1 MLKFTDF
8 FKQSPQ
14 NKLSLKNNTQLAY
27 KGAWIQVY
35 PNTVID
41 RWYVGD
47 YSSANY
53 TITVEFNSNKKEV
66 LQVLIVARPDQASVT
81 VFGRTSIDDSLVNIS
96 ATVNDSY
103 VDVVANATDT
113 SFIGSKLIFY
123 AMYAET
129 ITPLTISEA
138 TSFVDSSEG
147 GGGYDGG
154 GGTVGGGASSFSELT
169 GQIALGQIPNTLIT
183 PAKLNLNASLLPTTD
198 VTYDLGSASY
208 RWRDLYLSGSSIKL
222 GSATITATGTAV
234 NLPAGTTIGGSSVSG
249 FSTVEVSGQSNIVAD
264 TAGDTLT
271 FVAGPGIAITTSA
284 GTDTVTI
291 TNTGSGGGGASG
303 VSSGTA
309 TRLAYYSSTGSVV
322 QDSGA
327 NLTWNGTTLN
337 VTGTITATGAVSYVR
352 AYFDTLVELQAV
364 SAVTWH
370 GMVAHVHQTERMYFA
385 HAGAWQPMSNFSDL
399 NIFKTIAVA
408 GQTSV
413 VADSATDT
421 LTLVA
426 GTNVTITTDATTD
439 TITIN
444 ATGGGGGTLDSLTD
458 VVISAPATNQVLKYN
473 GSNWVNGTDA
483 TGGGGTT
490 SDSFTTIAVAGQSNV
505 VADSSTDT
513 LTLVAG
519 TNVTITTDA
528 ATDTITINSTSSGG
542 ATSLDGLSD
551 VAITS
556 ASSGQ
561 ILLHTGSGFVNYTSR
576 LFHQFA
582 YPAITVLDVTANG
595 SSAYRFDQYG
605 TADDPTIYA
614 ISGTTIAFNLAGVT
628 SPSHPFLIQTSGGS
642 NYDTGLIHVAVDG
655 TVSTGSSAQ
664 SKNSGTLYWKIP
676 AGTTGNYRYQCALH
690 GAMFGVI
697 TIKDISAI

>member
-53 TITVEFNSNKKEV
+53 TITVEFDSNKKEV

-81 VFGRTSIDDSLVNIS
+81 VFGRTSIDDSLVNIT

-113 SFIGSKLIFY
+113 TFIGSKLIFY

-129 ITPLTISEA
+129 ITPLTVSEA
-138 TSFVDSSEG
+138 TSFVDSTV
-147 GGGYDGG
+147 DGG
-154 GGTVGGGASSFSELT
+154 GGTGGGTSGGGASSFSELT

-183 PAKLNLNASLLPTTD
+183 PAKLNLSASLLPTTD
-198 VTYDLGSASY
+198 VTYDLGSATY
-208 RWRDLYLSGSSIKL
+208 RWKDLYLSGSSINL
-222 GSATITATGTAV
+222 GSAVITSTGSAI
-234 NLPAGTTIGGSSVSG
+234 NLPAGTTINGSSVSG
-249 FSTVEVSGQSNIVAD
+249 FSTVAVSGQSNVVAD
-264 TAGDTLT
+264 GSNDTLT
-271 FVAGPGIAITTSA
+271 LVAGPGIQITTSA

-327 NLTWNGTTLN
+327 NLTWDGTLLT
-337 VTGTITATGAVSYVR
+337 VTGSISASTG
-352 AYFDTLVELQAV
+352 
-364 SAVTWH
+364 
-370 GMVAHVHQTERMYFA
+370 
-385 HAGAWQPMSNFSDL
+385 
-399 NIFKTIAVA
+399 
-408 GQTSV
+408 
-413 VADSATDT
+413 
-421 LTLVA
+421 
-426 GTNVTITTDATTD
+426 
-439 TITIN
+439 ITIN
-444 ATGGGGGTLDSLTD
+444 
-458 VVISAPATNQVLKYN
+458 
-473 GSNWVNGTDA
+473 GSNVLTASSLPNTF
-483 TGGGGTT
+483 
-490 SDSFTTIAVAGQSNV
+490 STISVAGQSNV
-505 VADSSTDT
+505 VADSSGDT
-513 LTLVAG
+513 LTLIAGTGMSITTSASGDSITFASSPSLNELSDVTITTPADGQVLKYNSATSQLINGTDLTGAGGSNTFSTISVAG
-519 TNVTITTDA
+519 QDNVVADTTSDTFNLVSGSGITITTDA
-528 ATDTITINSTSSGG
+528 TTDSITITNTASSG

-561 ILLHTGSGFVNYTSR
+561 ILLHTGSGFVNYTGR

-582 YPAITVLDVTANG
+582 YPAITALDVTPNG
-595 SSAYRFDQYG
+595 SSAYLFNNQYSG
-605 TADDPTIYA
+605 NNPTIYA
-614 ISGTTIAFNLAGVT
+614 ISGTTIAFNLTNVGAT
-628 SPSHPFLIQTSGGS
+628 HPFLIQTSGGS
-642 NYDTGLIHVAVDG
+642 NYNTGLIHVAVNG
-655 TVSTGSSAQ
+655 TVSTGTNAQ
-664 SKNSGTLYWKIP
+664 AQTTGTLYWQIP
-676 AGTTGNYRYQCALH
+676 AGTTGNYRYQCSNHA
-690 GAMFGVI
+690 GMNGVI

>member
-81 VFGRTSIDDSLVNIS
+81 VFGRTSIDDSLVNIT

-103 VDVVANATDT
+103 VDVIANATDT

-129 ITPLTISEA
+129 ITPLTVSEA
-138 TSFVDSSEG
+138 TSFVDSTEG

-154 GGTVGGGASSFSELT
+154 GGSGGGGASSFSELT

-198 VTYDLGSASY
+198 ITYDLGSASY
-208 RWRDLYLSGSSIKL
+208 RWKDLYLSGSSIKL
-222 GSATITATGTAV
+222 GSATITATGSAV

-264 TAGDTLT
+264 SAGDTLT

-284 GTDTVTI
+284 GTDTITI
-291 TNTGSGGGGASG
+291 TNTGSGGGGGGG
-303 VSSGTA
+303 VSAGTA
-309 TRLAYYSSTGSVV
+309 TRLAYYASTGSVI
-322 QDSGA
+322 QDTGT
-327 NLTWNGTTLN
+327 NLTWSGTNLN

-352 AYFDTLVELQAV
+352 AYFDTLVELTAV
-364 SAVTWH
+364 SPSTWH
-370 GMVAHVHQTERMYFA
+370 GMVAHVHETGRIYFA
-385 HAGAWQPMSNFSDL
+385 HAGAWAPVANLSDL
-399 NIFKTIAVA
+399 NIFSTIAVA

-421 LTLVA
+421 LTLVGA
-426 GTNVTITTDATTD
+426 GGITITTNATTD
-439 TITIN
+439 TITI
-444 ATGGGGGTLDSLTD
+444 TGSGGGGNLDSLSD
-458 VVISAPATNQVLKYN
+458 VVITSPTTNQVLKYD

-483 TGGGGTT
+483 TGGGGAT

-513 LTLVAG
+513 LTLVASTG
-519 TNVTITTDA
+519 ISITTNA
-528 ATDTITINSTSSGG
+528 STDTITIASTVSSG
-542 ATSLDGLSD
+542 ATAFTGLSD
-551 VAITS
+551 ISTS
-556 ASSGQ
+556 GLTVDK
-561 ILLHTGSGFVNYTSR
+561 IYL
-576 LFHQFA
+576 
-582 YPAITVLDVTANG
+582 PAITMLDVTANG

-605 TADDPTIYA
+605 TTDDPTIYA
-614 ISGTTIAFNLAGVT
+614 ISGTTIAFNLAGA
-628 SPSHPFLIQTSGGS
+628 SSHPFLIQTSGGS
-642 NYDTGLIHVAVDG
+642 NYDTGLVHVTTTG
-655 TVSTGSSAQ
+655 TVATGSSAQ
-664 SKNSGTLYWKIP
+664 AKQSGTLYWKIP
-676 AGTTGNYRYQCALH
+676 AGTTGNYRYQCASH

>member
-53 TITVEFNSNKKEV
+53 TITVEFDSNKKEV

-81 VFGRTSIDDSLVNIS
+81 VFGRTSIDDSLVNIT

-103 VDVVANATDT
+103 VDVIANATDS

-138 TSFVDSSEG
+138 TSFVDSTV
-147 GGGYDGG
+147 DGG
-154 GGTVGGGASSFSELT
+154 GGTGGGGGGTGGASSFSELT

-183 PAKLNLNASLLPTTD
+183 PAKLNLSASLLPTTD

-208 RWRDLYLSGSSIKL
+208 RWKDLYLSGSSINL
-222 GSATITATGTAV
+222 GSATITATGAAI
-234 NLPAGTTIGGSSVSG
+234 NLPAGTTINGSSVSG
-249 FSTVEVSGQSNIVAD
+249 FSTVAVSGQSNVVAD
-264 TAGDTLT
+264 GSSDTLT

-284 GTDTVTI
+284 GTDTITI

-309 TRLAYYSSTGSVV
+309 TRLAYYASTGSVV

-327 NLTWNGTTLN
+327 NLTWSGTTLA
-337 VTGTITATGAVSYVR
+337 VTGS
-352 AYFDTLVELQAV
+352 
-364 SAVTWH
+364 
-370 GMVAHVHQTERMYFA
+370 
-385 HAGAWQPMSNFSDL
+385 
-399 NIFKTIAVA
+399 
-408 GQTSV
+408 
-413 VADSATDT
+413 
-421 LTLVA
+421 
-426 GTNVTITTDATTD
+426 
-439 TITIN
+439 
-444 ATGGGGGTLDSLTD
+444 
-458 VVISAPATNQVLKYN
+458 ISASVGITVN
-473 GSNWVNGTDA
+473 GSNVLTAASLPNTFS
-483 TGGGGTT
+483 TV
-490 SDSFTTIAVAGQSNV
+490 SVAGQSNV
-505 VADSSTDT
+505 VADSSSDT

-519 TNVTITTDA
+519 TGMSITTSASGDSVTFNSDPSLTELSDVTITSPTDGQVLKYSSATSQWINGTDLTGAGGSNTFSTISVSGQDNVVAETTSDTFTLVSGSGITITTDA
-528 ATDTITINSTSSGG
+528 TTDSITITNTASSG

-551 VAITS
+551 VVI
-556 ASSGQ
+556 SSVATGQ
-561 ILLHTGSGFVNYTSR
+561 ILLYTGSNFVNYSTR

-582 YPAITVLDVTANG
+582 YPAITTLDVTSQGAL
-595 SSAYRFDQYG
+595 AYLFNNQYSG
-605 TADDPTIYA
+605 NNPTIYA
-614 ISGTTIAFNLAGVT
+614 ISGTTIAFNLGVGA
-628 SPSHPFLIQTSGGS
+628 SHPFLIQTSGGS
-642 NYDTGLIHVAVDG
+642 NYNTGLIHVAVNG
-655 TVSTGSSAQ
+655 TVSTGTNAQ
-664 SKNSGTLYWKIP
+664 GQSTGTLYWQIP
-676 AGTTGNYRYQCALH
+676 VGTTGNYRYQCSNH
-690 GAMFGVI
+690 PAMVGVI

>member
-138 TSFVDSSEG
+138 TSFGDSSEG

-154 GGTVGGGASSFSELT
+154 GGTIDGGASSFSELT

-208 RWRDLYLSGSSIKL
+208 RWKDLYLSGSSIKL
-222 GSATITATGTAV
+222 GSATITATGSAV
-234 NLPAGTTIGGSSVSG
+234 NLPAGTTIGGAAVNA
-249 FSTVEVSGQSNIVAD
+249 FSTVDVSGQSSLVAD

-309 TRLAYYSSTGSVV
+309 TRLAYYASTGSVI
-322 QDSGA
+322 QDTGA
-327 NLTWNGTTLN
+327 NLTWSGTTLN

-352 AYFDTLVELQAV
+352 AYFDTLVELTAV
-364 SAVTWH
+364 SPTTWH
-370 GMVAHVHQTERMYFA
+370 GMVAHVHETGRMYFA
-385 HAGAWQPMSNFSDL
+385 HAGAWAPLANYSDL
-399 NIFKTIAVA
+399 NIFSTIAVA
-408 GQTSV
+408 GQSSV

-426 GTNVTITTDATTD
+426 GTNVTITTNATTD

-444 ATGGGGGTLDSLTD
+444 AAGGGASTLDGLSD
-458 VVISAPATNQVLKYN
+458 VVISAPATNQVLKYD

-519 TNVTITTDA
+519 TGISITTNA
-528 ATDTITINSTSSGG
+528 STDTITIASTVSAG
-542 ATSLDGLSD
+542 ATAFTGLSD
-551 VAITS
+551 ISTAGLTVDEVY
-556 ASSGQ
+556 
-561 ILLHTGSGFVNYTSR
+561 L
-576 LFHQFA
+576 
-582 YPAITVLDVTANG
+582 PAITVLDVTANA
-595 SSAYRFDQYG
+595 SLAYRFDQYG

-642 NYDTGLIHVAVDG
+642 NYDTGLVHVSTTGV
-655 TVSTGSSAQ
+655 VSTGSSAQ

-676 AGTTGNYRYQCALH
+676 AGTTGNYRYQCAAH
-690 GAMFGVI
+690 GGMFGVI

>member
-81 VFGRTSIDDSLVNIS
+81 VFGRTSIDDSLVNIT

-103 VDVVANATDT
+103 VDVIANATDT

-129 ITPLTISEA
+129 ITPLTVSEA
-138 TSFVDSSEG
+138 TSFVDSTEG

-154 GGTVGGGASSFSELT
+154 GGSGGGGASSFSELT

-198 VTYDLGSASY
+198 ITYDLGSASY
-208 RWRDLYLSGSSIKL
+208 RWKDLYLSGSSIKL

-234 NLPAGTTIGGSSVSG
+234 NLPAGTTIGGAAVSA
-249 FSTVEVSGQSNIVAD
+249 FSAVDVSGQTSIVAD
-264 TAGDTLT
+264 TASDTLT

-284 GTDTVTI
+284 GTDTITI
-291 TNTGSGGGGASG
+291 TNTGSGGGGGGG
-303 VSSGTA
+303 VSAGTA
-309 TRLAYYSSTGSVV
+309 TRLAYYASTGSVI
-322 QDSGA
+322 QDTGT
-327 NLTWNGTTLN
+327 NLTWSGTNLN

-352 AYFDTLVELQAV
+352 AYFDTLVELTAV
-364 SAVTWH
+364 SPSTWH
-370 GMVAHVHQTERMYFA
+370 GMVAHVHETGRIYFA
-385 HAGAWQPMSNFSDL
+385 HAGAWAPVANLSDL
-399 NIFKTIAVA
+399 NIFSTIAVA

-421 LTLVA
+421 LTLVGA
-426 GTNVTITTDATTD
+426 GGITITTNATTD
-439 TITIN
+439 TITI
-444 ATGGGGGTLDSLTD
+444 TGSGGGGNLDSLSD
-458 VVISAPATNQVLKYN
+458 VVITSPTTNQVLKYD

-483 TGGGGTT
+483 TGGGGAT

-513 LTLVAG
+513 LTLVASTG
-519 TNVTITTDA
+519 ISITTNA
-528 ATDTITINSTSSGG
+528 STDTITIASTVSSG
-542 ATSLDGLSD
+542 ATAFTGLSD
-551 VAITS
+551 ISTS
-556 ASSGQ
+556 GLTVDK
-561 ILLHTGSGFVNYTSR
+561 IYL
-576 LFHQFA
+576 
-582 YPAITVLDVTANG
+582 PAITMLDVTANG

-605 TADDPTIYA
+605 TTDDPTIYA
-614 ISGTTIAFNLAGVT
+614 ISGTTIAFNLAGA
-628 SPSHPFLIQTSGGS
+628 SSHPFLIQTSGGS
-642 NYDTGLIHVAVDG
+642 NYDTGLVHVTTTG
-655 TVSTGSSAQ
+655 TVATGSSAQ
-664 SKNSGTLYWKIP
+664 AKQSGTLYWKIP
-676 AGTTGNYRYQCALH
+676 AGTTGNYRYQCASH

>member
-81 VFGRTSIDDSLVNIS
+81 VFGRTSIDDSLVNIT

-103 VDVVANATDT
+103 VDVIANATDT

-129 ITPLTISEA
+129 ITPLTVSEA
-138 TSFVDSSEG
+138 TSFVDSTEG

-198 VTYDLGSASY
+198 ITYDLGSASY
-208 RWRDLYLSGSSIKL
+208 RWKDLYLSGSSIKL

-234 NLPAGTTIGGSSVSG
+234 NLPAGTTIGGAAVSA
-249 FSTVEVSGQSNIVAD
+249 FSAVDVSGQTSIVAD
-264 TAGDTLT
+264 TASDTLT

-284 GTDTVTI
+284 GTDTITI
-291 TNTGSGGGGASG
+291 TNTGSGGGGGGG
-303 VSSGTA
+303 VSAGTA
-309 TRLAYYSSTGSVV
+309 TRLAYYASTGSVI
-322 QDSGA
+322 QDTGT
-327 NLTWNGTTLN
+327 NLTWSGTNLN

-352 AYFDTLVELQAV
+352 AYFDTLVELTAV
-364 SAVTWH
+364 SPSTWH
-370 GMVAHVHQTERMYFA
+370 GMVAHVHETGRIYFA
-385 HAGAWQPMSNFSDL
+385 HAGAWAPVANLSDL
-399 NIFKTIAVA
+399 NIFSTIAVA

-421 LTLVA
+421 LTLVGA
-426 GTNVTITTDATTD
+426 GGITITTNATTD
-439 TITIN
+439 TITI
-444 ATGGGGGTLDSLTD
+444 TGSGGGGNLDSLSD
-458 VVISAPATNQVLKYN
+458 VVITSPTTNQVLKYD

-483 TGGGGTT
+483 TGGGGAT

-513 LTLVAG
+513 LTLVASTG
-519 TNVTITTDA
+519 ISITTNA
-528 ATDTITINSTSSGG
+528 STDTITIASTVSSG
-542 ATSLDGLSD
+542 ATAFTGLSD
-551 VAITS
+551 ISTS
-556 ASSGQ
+556 GLTVDK
-561 ILLHTGSGFVNYTSR
+561 IYL
-576 LFHQFA
+576 
-582 YPAITVLDVTANG
+582 PAITMLDVTANG

-605 TADDPTIYA
+605 TTDDPTIYA
-614 ISGTTIAFNLAGVT
+614 ISGTTIAFNLAGA
-628 SPSHPFLIQTSGGS
+628 SSHPFLIQTSGGS
-642 NYDTGLIHVAVDG
+642 NYDTGLVHVTTTG
-655 TVSTGSSAQ
+655 TVATGSSAQ
-664 SKNSGTLYWKIP
+664 AKQSGTLYWKIP
-676 AGTTGNYRYQCALH
+676 AGTTGNYRYQCASH

>member
-35 PNTVID
+35 PDTVID

-53 TITVEFNSNKKEV
+53 TITVEFDSNKKEV

-81 VFGRTSIDDSLVNIS
+81 VFGRTSIDDSLVNIT

-103 VDVVANATDT
+103 VDVIANATDT
-113 SFIGSKLIFY
+113 TFIGSKLIFY

-138 TSFVDSSEG
+138 TSFVDSTV
-147 GGGYDGG
+147 DGG
-154 GGTVGGGASSFSELT
+154 GGTGGGGIGGGATSFSELS
-169 GQIALGQIPNTLIT
+169 GQISLGQIPNTLIT
-183 PAKLNLNASLLPTTD
+183 PAKLNLSASLLPTTD

-208 RWRDLYLSGSSIKL
+208 RWKDLYLSGSSINL
-222 GSATITATGTAV
+222 GSATITATGSAI

-264 TAGDTLT
+264 SAGDTLT

-291 TNTGSGGGGASG
+291 TNTGSGGGGGGG
-303 VSSGTA
+303 VSAGTA
-309 TRLAYYSSTGSVV
+309 TRLAYYASTGSVV

-327 NLTWNGTTLN
+327 NLTWSGTNLN

-352 AYFDTLVELQAV
+352 AYFDTLVELTAV
-364 SAVTWH
+364 SPSTWH
-370 GMVAHVHQTERMYFA
+370 GMVAHVHETGRMYFA
-385 HAGAWQPMSNFSDL
+385 HAGAWAPLANYSDL
-399 NIFKTIAVA
+399 NIFSTIAVA

-421 LTLVA
+421 LTLVGA
-426 GTNVTITTDATTD
+426 GGITITTNATTD
-439 TITIN
+439 TITI
-444 ATGGGGGTLDSLTD
+444 TGSGGGGTLDSLSD
-458 VVISAPATNQVLKYN
+458 VVITSPTTNQVLKYD

-483 TGGGGTT
+483 TGGGGAT

-513 LTLVAG
+513 LTLVASTG
-519 TNVTITTDA
+519 ISITTNA
-528 ATDTITINSTSSGG
+528 STDTITIASTVSSG
-542 ATSLDGLSD
+542 ATAFTGLSD
-551 VAITS
+551 ISTS
-556 ASSGQ
+556 GLTVDK
-561 ILLHTGSGFVNYTSR
+561 IYL
-576 LFHQFA
+576 
-582 YPAITVLDVTANG
+582 PAITVLDVTANG

-614 ISGTTIAFNLAGVT
+614 ISGTTIAFNLAGA
-628 SPSHPFLIQTSGGS
+628 SGHPFLIQTSAGS
-642 NYDTGLIHVAVDG
+642 NYDTGLVHVTTTG
-655 TVSTGSSAQ
+655 TVATGSSAQ
-664 SKNSGTLYWKIP
+664 AKQSGTLYWKIP
-676 AGTTGNYRYQCALH
+676 AGTTGNYRYQCAAH